1 MIGSTLAI
9 QTILN
14 GLVFH
19 NQDLYVGI
27 GRRFLSNSSDVACV
41 EESSEIATG
50 ELVLR
55 LGAALMLLIL
65 SGTFSGLTLGLLG
78 LDITGLDVR
87 RRKTLSL
94 SLFRNS
100 PLTISTHQIVIK
112 GDPTSKEAQYAK
124 KIYPLRKDGNLLLCT
139 LLLGNV
145 AVNAMLSILI
155 AEITS
160 GMIGFAVST
169 IFIVIFGEII
179 PQATFSRHALYVG
192 ANTIPIVKAFIVLM
206 YVAAK
211 PLAMVLDRVL
221 GEELGTVRVRA

>member
-1 MIGSTLAI
+1 
-9 QTILN
+9 
-14 GLVFH
+14 
-19 NQDLYVGI
+19 
-27 GRRFLSNSSDVACV
+27 
-41 EESSEIATG
+41 
-50 ELVLR
+50 
-55 LGAALMLLIL
+55 
-65 SGTFSGLTLGLLG
+65 
-78 LDITGLDVR
+78 
-87 RRKTLSL
+87 
-94 SLFRNS
+94 
-100 PLTISTHQIVIK
+100 VIK

-192 ANTIPIVKAFIVLM
+192 ASTIPIVKAFIVLM

-221 GEELGTVRVRA
+221 GEELGTVSVLFEPSFSSILYEHKINNRYTQDANSLRLSSFMDNKNCWIPMRSV

>member
-1 MIGSTLAI
+1 M
-9 QTILN
+9 
-14 GLVFH
+14 
-19 NQDLYVGI
+19 YVVVK
-27 GRRFLSNSSDVACV
+27 LS
-41 EESSEIATG
+41 
-50 ELVLR
+50 
-55 LGAALMLLIL
+55 L
-65 SGTFSGLTLGLLG
+65 S
-78 LDITGLDVR
+78 
-87 RRKTLSL
+87 LSL
-94 SLFRNS
+94 SLFSRTYDHRQ
-100 PLTISTHQIVIK
+100 LQIVIK

-221 GEELGTVRVRA
+221 GEELGTVSVFTFLE